1 MKRFSAHEPAARPT
15 RETPAEKRGQ
25 RGMTFFEVIVVMAV
39 LAIIS
44 AIGVSFASS
53 WVRRERMRSAAF
65 VIQTHMQ
72 MARVEAMSRN
82 RDCRFTIDTSNNE
95 VKVIDLMDPANNADD
110 VEITTT
116 LLPVE
121 IDFDRPD
128 TGSAIT
134 LNNLSGTVWET
145 TFQQDGVVSSG
156 SGDVFIATD
165 EAYKRVS
172 VYVAGGVHMRSWR
185 AGGWAEGS

>member
-1 MKRFSAHEPAARPT
+1 
-15 RETPAEKRGQ
+15 
-25 RGMTFFEVIVVMAV
+25 MTFFEVMIVMLL

-53 WVRRERMRSAAF
+53 WVRRERMRSSAF

-72 MARVEAMSRN
+72 MARVESMSRN
-82 RDCRFTIDTSNNE
+82 RNCRFTIDTSNNE
-95 VKVIDLMDPANNADD
+95 VQVIDLMDPSDNTDD
-110 VEITTT
+110 VVITTT

-121 IDFDRPD
+121 IEFDRPD
-128 TGSAIT
+128 AGSAIT
-134 LNNLSGTVWET
+134 INNLSGSIYET

-156 SGDVFIATD
+156 SGDVIIATD
-165 EAYKRVS
+165 DAYKRVS